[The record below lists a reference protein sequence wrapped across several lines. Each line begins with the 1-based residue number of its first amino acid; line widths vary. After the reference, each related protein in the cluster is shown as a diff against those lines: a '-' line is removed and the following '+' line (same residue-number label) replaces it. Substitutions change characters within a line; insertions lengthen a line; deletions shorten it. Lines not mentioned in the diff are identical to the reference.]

1 MTHIP
6 TSPDSDNAICPNC
19 KTKFGYVVK
28 DGKVTCHQC
37 NTEQVLPVIMTGDME
52 YRCLDCKTDF
62 TAPDGNPRCPSC
74 NKLWKKPPLP

>member
-37 NTEQVLPVIMTGDME
+37 NTEQVLPVIMTGAPG
-52 YRCLDCKTDF
+52 YRC
-62 TAPDGNPRCPSC
+62 PE
-74 NKLWKKPPLP
+74 